1 MRTGELEY
9 ALPPGAVAQEPV
21 EPRHD
26 ARLLVDGGDD
36 GEIRH
41 RRVRDLPGLLRRG
54 DVVVV
59 NDTRVAPARLH
70 LRKPTGGKVEVLVT
84 SPGPAVTA
92 EALVRPG
99 RRVPPRTVLRD
110 GAGREVLEVG
120 PADPDGR
127 RRVTALAH
135 TSISA
140 LLEELGEVPLPP
152 YIHRPVPPERYQ
164 TIYARRP
171 TSAAAPTAGLHLSE
185 EVLAGLGAAGIGVA
199 RLDLGI
205 SVATFRPI
213 TADRLED
220 HVMHSERYDIPPGT
234 WAACGEAQRVVAVGT
249 TVVRALESAAATGAL
264 AGSSDL
270 FIRPPHRFAVTDV
283 LLTNFHMP
291 RSSLLCLLAAF
302 VGERWRWLYE
312 SALASG
318 YRFGSFG
325 DAMLVGRCGGP
336 GLVGRCGGPGC

>member
-9 ALPPGAVAQEPV
+9 ALPPEAVAQEPV

-26 ARLLVDGGDD
+26 ARLLVDGDD

-41 RRVRDLPGLLRRG
+41 LRVRDLPGLLRRG
-54 DVVVV
+54 DIVVV

-84 SPGPAVTA
+84 TPGPDVTA

-110 GAGREVLEVG
+110 EAGREVLMVG
-120 PADPDGR
+120 PATPDGR
-127 RRVTALAH
+127 RRVSALAH
-135 TSISA
+135 RSISA

-152 YIHRPVPPERYQ
+152 YIHHPVPSERYQ
-164 TIYARRP
+164 TVYAQRP

-199 RLDLGI
+199 PLDLGI

-234 WAACGEAQRVVAVGT
+234 WAACGEAHRVVAVGT
-249 TVVRALESAAATGAL
+249 TVVRALETAAVTGDL

-302 VGERWRWLYE
+302 MGERWRRLYE
-312 SALASG
+312 SALESG

-325 DAMLVGRCGGP
+325 DAMLVSRCE
-336 GLVGRCGGPGC
+336 GPGC

>member
-9 ALPPGAVAQEPV
+9 TLPPEAVAQEPV

-26 ARLLVDGGDD
+26 ARLLVDGGD
-36 GEIRH
+36 GGGIRH
-41 RRVRDLPGLLRRG
+41 CRVSDLPALLRRG
-54 DVVVV
+54 DLAVL

-70 LRKPTGGKVEVLVT
+70 LHKPTGGKVEVLIT
-84 SPGPAVTA
+84 TPSPEASA

-99 RRVPPRTVLRD
+99 RRVPPGAVLLD
-110 GAGREVLEVG
+110 GAGREVLRVG
-120 PADPDGR
+120 PAGADGR

-135 TSISA
+135 RSMSG
-140 LLEELGEVPLPP
+140 LLEDLGEVPLPP

-185 EVLAGLGAAGIGVA
+185 VVLGGLAAAGIDTA
-199 RLDLGI
+199 ALDLGI
-205 SVATFRPI
+205 GVATFRPI
-213 TADRLED
+213 SVDRLED
-220 HVMHSERYDIPPGT
+220 HIMHSEQYDIPPGT
-234 WAACGEAQRVVAVGT
+234 WEACLQARRVVAVGT
-249 TVVRALESAAATGAL
+249 TVVRALETAAVTGAL

-270 FIRPPHRFAVTDV
+270 FIRPRYPFAVTDV

-302 VGERWRWLYE
+302 VGERWRRLYHI
-312 SALASG
+312 ALESG

-325 DAMLVGRCGGP
+325 DAMLVVR
-336 GLVGRCGGPGC
+336 RGGPGC

>member
-9 ALPPGAVAQEPV
+9 ALPPEAVAQQPV

-26 ARLLVDGGDD
+26 ARLLVDGGD
-36 GEIRH
+36 GGGIRH
-41 RRVRDLPGLLRRG
+41 LRVRDLPGLLHPG

-59 NDTRVAPARLH
+59 NDTRVARARLH
-70 LRKPTGGKVEVLVT
+70 LRKATGGQVEVLVT
-84 SPGPAVTA
+84 TPGPGLEA

-99 RRVPPRTVLRD
+99 RRVPAGTVLRD
-110 GAGREVLEVG
+110 GAGREVLKVG
-120 PADPDGR
+120 PGYPDGR

-135 TSISA
+135 PSIA
-140 LLEELGEVPLPP
+140 TLLEELGEVPLPP
-152 YIHRPVPPERYQ
+152 YIHHPVPSGRYQ
-164 TIYARRP
+164 TVYARRP

-220 HVMHSERYDIPPGT
+220 HVMHSERYTVPPET
-234 WAACGEAQRVVAVGT
+234 WAACGEARRVVAVGT
-249 TVVRALESAAATGAL
+249 TVVRALETAAVSGDL
-264 AGSSDL
+264 AGSSEL
-270 FIRPPHRFAVTDV
+270 FIRPPHPFAVTDV

-302 VGERWRWLYE
+302 VGERWRRLYE
-312 SALASG
+312 SALESG

-336 GLVGRCGGPGC
+336 GPVGRCGGPGC

>member
-1 MRTGELEY
+1 MRTGALDY
-9 ALPPGAVAQEPV
+9 ALPPEAVAQEPV

-26 ARLLVDGGDD
+26 ARLLVDGGNDD
-36 GEIRH
+36 EVQH
-41 RRVRDLPGLLRRG
+41 RRVRDLPRLLRPG
-54 DVVVV
+54 DTVVV

-70 LRKPTGGKVEVLVT
+70 LHKPTGGRVEVLVT
-84 SPGPAVTA
+84 TPGPEATA

-110 GAGREVLEVG
+110 AAGRDVLRVG
-120 PADPDGR
+120 AAEPDGT

-135 TSISA
+135 RSISA

-152 YIHRPVPPERYQ
+152 YVHNPVPAERYQ

-171 TSAAAPTAGLHLSE
+171 SSAAAPTAGLHLSE
-185 EVLAGLGAAGIGVA
+185 QVLAELGTAGIGVA
-199 RLDLGI
+199 PLDLGI

-213 TADRLED
+213 TAARLED
-220 HVMHSERYDIPPGT
+220 HVMHSERYTVPPET
-234 WAACGEAQRVVAVGT
+234 WAACGEARRVVAVGT
-249 TVVRALESAAATGAL
+249 TVVRALETAAASGDL

-270 FIRPPHRFAVTDV
+270 FIRYPYPFAVTDV

-302 VGERWRWLYE
+302 VGERWRRLYE
-312 SALASG
+312 IALESG

-325 DAMLVGRCGGP
+325 DAMLVSRLRARAGVGARC
-336 GLVGRCGGPGC
+336 